1 VTAQWLKDRQADWAR
16 AANLRTCPHCRTT
29 VLAGLDADS
38 AALPIRCDP
47 TPLTLMGEAVA
58 LLQGRTTY
66 DLLAVK
72 TGRELYERTAYS
84 IKKPRR
90 YQVFATHKCDN
101 SLAAFIQQP
110 AEPEAEADNDRPQF

>member
-16 AANLRTCPHCRTT
+16 AANLRTCPACHTT
-29 VLAGLDADS
+29 VLAGLDADA

-47 TPLTLMGEAVA
+47 TPLDALGEAVA

-66 DLLAVK
+66 DLIETK
-72 TGRELYERTAYS
+72 TGRELYERSAHT

-90 YQVFATHKCDN
+90 YQVFATHKCAE

-110 AEPEAEADNDRPQF
+110 AEQKAEADHDRPQF